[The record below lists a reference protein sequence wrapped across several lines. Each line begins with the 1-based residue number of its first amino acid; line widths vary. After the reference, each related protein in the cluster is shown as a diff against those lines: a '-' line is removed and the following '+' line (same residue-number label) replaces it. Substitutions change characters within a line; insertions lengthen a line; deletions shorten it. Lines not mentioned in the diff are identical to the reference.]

1 MSKFKKEDLLSLAPT
16 KSVTLSD
23 NRIVQ
28 IRGLCVKEI
37 KIMLGDNSFN
47 ETMVEV
53 IQSCVLSEIDISKLP
68 TFDIELLYLAI
79 WRLSKSSAIVPVS
92 FRCTNE
98 IGDEQCNHLV
108 HTEINL
114 DHVKLTDIPST
125 NIAINGALTI
135 KMRFPTILELD
146 FFDIEKPSDVFDLV
160 LRCIESVAMNG
171 ETMVVGTDIEPSE
184 LAEVMDYIDETGMI
198 KLIEFVTNL
207 PTNKIDLAVKCD
219 KCGHT
224 EPMRLSGLNE
234 IIGWV
239 E

>member
-1 MSKFKKEDLLSLAPT
+1 MLLALVPT
-16 KSVTLSD
+16 TDVKIAD
-23 NRIVQ
+23 GRIIK
-28 IRGLCVKEI
+28 IRGLCVKEL
-37 KIMLGDNSFN
+37 KIMTSDGITHNDC
-47 ETMVEV
+47 MIDV
-53 IQSCVLSEIDISKLP
+53 IQSCVLTDINVTTLSI
-68 TFDIELLYLAI
+68 FDIETLYLAI
-79 WRLSKSSAIVPVS
+79 WKISKSNGIVPVS

-98 IGDEQCNHLV
+98 IDDKQCNHLV

-125 NIAINGALTI
+125 NIAINGSLAI
-135 KMRFPTILELD
+135 KMRFPTLLELD
-146 FFDIEKPSDVFDLV
+146 FFNIKKPSDVFDLV
-160 LRCIESVAMNG
+160 LRCIESVTMNG
-171 ETMVVGTDIEPSE
+171 ETLTVGTDLVHSE
-184 LAEVMDYIDETGMI
+184 IVEILDFVDEIGMI
-198 KLIEFVTNL
+198 KLVEFVTNL